1 MLLVCHMG
9 NGDNERSLSVNKK
22 TLTKERFK
30 LTTITLNGLR
40 ATEDGVKSLNGLSR
54 ITVTKDML
62 SCVKD
67 SHKAYMEHIE
77 IERKKELKK
86 RCSNAELEETK
97 KKNEEESRKLE
108 KLKSSMK
115 DLDAR
120 ESRAEQKLES
130 ASGFLEEGDKRM
142 AKGLAENDMDEIE
155 AAQKIIQL
163 AHEKQKKAQDE
174 LQIVH
179 HEKRKLTDKLGEKAS
194 KKVKYK

>member
-1 MLLVCHMG
+1 M
-9 NGDNERSLSVNKK
+9 
-22 TLTKERFK
+22 
-30 LTTITLNGLR
+30 R
-40 ATEDGVKSLNGLSR
+40 ATEDGIKSLNGLSH

-77 IERKKELKK
+77 TERKKELKE
-86 RCSNAELEETK
+86 RCSNAELEE
-97 KKNEEESRKLE
+97 KKNEEESRKVE

-115 DLDAR
+115 ELDAR
-120 ESRAEQKLES
+120 ESRAEQILES
-130 ASGFLEEGDKRM
+130 ASEFLEEGDKRM

-179 HEKRKLTDKLGEKAS
+179 HEKR
-194 KKVKYK
+194 

>member
-1 MLLVCHMG
+1 M
-9 NGDNERSLSVNKK
+9 
-22 TLTKERFK
+22 
-30 LTTITLNGLR
+30 R
-40 ATEDGVKSLNGLSR
+40 ATEDGVKSLNGLSH

-62 SCVKD
+62 SYVKD
-67 SHKAYMEHIE
+67 SHKTYVEHIE
-77 IERKKELKK
+77 TERKELKK
-86 RCSNAELEETK
+86 RCSNAELEEMK
-97 KKNEEESRKLE
+97 KKKEEESRKVE

-120 ESRAEQKLES
+120 ESRAEQIIQS

-142 AKGLAENDMDEIE
+142 AKRLAENDMDEIE
-155 AAQKIIQL
+155 AIQKIIQL

-179 HEKRKLTDKLGEKAS
+179 QEKRKLTDNLGEQAS

>member
-1 MLLVCHMG
+1 MML
-9 NGDNERSLSVNKK
+9 
-22 TLTKERFK
+22 
-30 LTTITLNGLR
+30 
-40 ATEDGVKSLNGLSR
+40 KSLNGLSC
-54 ITVTKDML
+54 ITVTKDIL
-62 SCVKD
+62 SCVND

-77 IERKKELKK
+77 TERKKELKK
-86 RCSNAELEETK
+86 RCSNVELEEMK
-97 KKNEEESRKLE
+97 KKKEDESRKVK

-115 DLDAR
+115 YLDAR
-120 ESRAEQKLES
+120 ESRAEQILLS

-142 AKGLAENDMDEIE
+142 AKGLAGNDMDEIE

-179 HEKRKLTDKLGEKAS
+179 QEKRKLTDKLGEQAS

>member
-1 MLLVCHMG
+1 
-9 NGDNERSLSVNKK
+9 
-22 TLTKERFK
+22 
-30 LTTITLNGLR
+30 
-40 ATEDGVKSLNGLSR
+40 
-54 ITVTKDML
+54 ML
-62 SCVKD
+62 SYVKD

-77 IERKKELKK
+77 TERKKELKK
-86 RCSNAELEETK
+86 RCSNAELEEMK
-97 KKNEEESRKLE
+97 KMKEEQSRKVE

-120 ESRAEQKLES
+120 ESRVEQILQS

-155 AAQKIIQL
+155 ATRKIIQL

-179 HEKRKLTDKLGEKAS
+179 QERERLLINLDNRPLRK
-194 KKVKYK
+194 